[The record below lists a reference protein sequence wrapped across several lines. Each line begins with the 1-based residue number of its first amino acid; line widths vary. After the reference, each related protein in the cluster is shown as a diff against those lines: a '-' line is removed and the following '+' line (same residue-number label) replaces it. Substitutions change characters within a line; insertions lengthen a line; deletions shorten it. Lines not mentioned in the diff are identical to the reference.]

1 MWFWFFIW
9 IAIAVAVWVYL
20 GLKFY
25 NDGENTWNAIK
36 RWLSNIGRWALV
48 IGIWCLIL
56 GIVWWFIYLI
66 YLLIVHI
73 VKIWNWNS
81 IISFFS
87 KDSLMA
93 ILVWGFPIWFLLLI
107 RWLSKSK
114 LNQREL
120 KLREKRY
127 NRKIKKKIELIKLQN
142 RWNKMISNGTKN
154 IDTDTGKNRL

>member
-1 MWFWFFIW
+1 
-9 IAIAVAVWVYL
+9 
-20 GLKFY
+20 
-25 NDGENTWNAIK
+25 
-36 RWLSNIGRWALV
+36 
-48 IGIWCLIL
+48 
-56 GIVWWFIYLI
+56 
-66 YLLIVHI
+66 
-73 VKIWNWNS
+73 
-81 IISFFS
+81 
-87 KDSLMA
+87 MA